1 MDNNKVKAI
10 KSTANFNVPFS
21 GVMYSRVVDLM
32 IYVTSLVSKEELDK
46 DLKRIMAND
55 PSLNPEEHAYHL
67 QTLMVFLKVIEKS
80 ATSQNVIEEMTE
92 EELQKQRQERNAPN
106 L

>member
-1 MDNNKVKAI
+1 
-10 KSTANFNVPFS
+10 
-21 GVMYSRVVDLM
+21 M
-32 IYVTSLVSKEELDK
+32 IYVTSLETKEDLDK
-46 DLKRIMAND
+46 ALKRIMGND
-55 PSLNPEEHAYHL
+55 PTLNPDEHAYHL

-80 ATSQNVIEEMTE
+80 ATSQSVIEEMTE

>member
-1 MDNNKVKAI
+1 
-10 KSTANFNVPFS
+10 
-21 GVMYSRVVDLM
+21 MYSRVVDLM
-32 IYVTSLVSKEELDK
+32 IYVTSLVSKEDLDK

>member
-32 IYVTSLVSKEELDK
+32 IYVTLVSKEDLDK

>member
-1 MDNNKVKAI
+1 
-10 KSTANFNVPFS
+10 
-21 GVMYSRVVDLM
+21 MYSRVVDLM